1 MEKWEASKKLKKPD
15 GTIAIVWEGKLH
27 NWDGP
32 ALIPQGKEKKG
43 GKALRGANAYR
54 KKYFLSN
61 ATFYRNPWIK
71 KNEESF
77 CGSQAR
83 IWSFLYSCSKCNK
96 A

>member
-43 GKALRGANAYR
+43 EYYIYGMKYS
-54 KKYFLSN
+54 KKEGQERRRQREGLPYYKNQSMKSKLSD
-61 ATFYRNPWIK
+61 YRN
-71 KNEESF
+71 
-77 CGSQAR
+77 
-83 IWSFLYSCSKCNK
+83 
-96 A
+96 